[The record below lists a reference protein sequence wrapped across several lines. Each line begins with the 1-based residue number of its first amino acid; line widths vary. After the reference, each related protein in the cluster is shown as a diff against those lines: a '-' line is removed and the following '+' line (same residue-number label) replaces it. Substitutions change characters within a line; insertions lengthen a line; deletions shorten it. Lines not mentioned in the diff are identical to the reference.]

1 MHMYSSSSLVSI
13 WYLNLGGDRSIG
25 LHYVFTKILGH
36 FRFQNTVF
44 SILPG
49 ILPCVEASSSFS
61 TRVDSAGKSSR
72 PSCSA
77 PAWLVSGDYSTFP
90 TMLCLQGTRWST
102 SWFYAYSRPVRSTVV
117 FFIPM
122 FPQRSQSL
130 VQACK
135 RVGLTLHL
143 HRQVPTYQSPGTA
156 GSTGKEST
164 AEDPGGP
171 ITKSSRQ
178 SSSPCTVPRHTGT
191 YLFSKALCRSILH
204 HLHLQAGAIFEDS
217 PHREMHQ
224 TLTVQL

>member
-117 FFIPM
+117 FLFQCFHNVPKAWCKHASVLGLLCIFIGRYLRTNLLEP
-122 FPQRSQSL
+122 PAQLGRKAQL
-130 VQACK
+130 K
-135 RVGLTLHL
+135 TLAA
-143 HRQVPTYQSPGTA
+143 R
-156 GSTGKEST
+156 
-164 AEDPGGP
+164 
-171 ITKSSRQ
+171 
-178 SSSPCTVPRHTGT
+178 
-191 YLFSKALCRSILH
+191 
-204 HLHLQAGAIFEDS
+204 
-217 PHREMHQ
+217 
-224 TLTVQL
+224 